1 MKKVILSV
9 LFLFVMVGG
18 LLAQT
23 WTLQTSPATTDLNSC
38 SAVSATVCWAVGPA
52 SVIVKTTNGGTTWTS
67 AVGNLP
73 SATDLYTCSATS
85 DLNCW
90 VGAGDGSLYQTTNG
104 GTTWTFFAL
113 PAPATAFVD
122 VVHFFNSQ
130 IGFVIGDPVGGQWC
144 YYWTTNGGTNWTFG
158 PSPAASGTE
167 AGWNNAYAAIDTSHI
182 WFGTN
187 NSKIYQGS
195 LRGGFT
201 SSATS
206 LLDSY
211 GLAFFDNNNGTAI
224 MTAAGTAPG
233 ANANTTNGGT
243 VWTATSFTPVG
254 VAYGIKAIANN
265 FYGYGWL
272 CTGGSTTTAGKIYRT
287 TNKGTSWT
295 EQTTAL
301 ASGKSFYA
309 ISMFNVNCGWAV
321 TGTAVTGGTNGGI
334 WKYTDALNEISSNN
348 TTTPTSFKLEQNFPN
363 PFNPTTTINYSI
375 SKESNVTL
383 KVYNMLGSE
392 VKTLVNE
399 KQSVNN
405 YSVNVDFSS
414 LPSGVYYY
422 KLTAGDFTSTK
433 KLMLVK

>member
-1 MKKVILSV
+1 MRKVILSV

-18 LLAQT
+18 LFAQT
-23 WTLQTSPATTDLNSC
+23 WTLQTVPVTGDLNSC
-38 SAVSATVCWAVGPA
+38 WAVSASVCWAVGPA
-52 SVIVKTTNGGTTWTS
+52 SVVIKTTNGGTNWVS

-73 SATDLYTCSATS
+73 AATDLYTCSATS

-113 PAPATAFVD
+113 PSPATAFVD
-122 VVHFFNSQ
+122 VVHFFNAQ
-130 IGFVIGDPVGGQWC
+130 TGFVIGDPVGGQWC

-158 PSPAASGTE
+158 PSPAAAGTE
-167 AGWNNAYAAIDTSHI
+167 AGWNNSYCAIDTAHI

-187 NSKIYQGS
+187 NSKIYKGS

-201 SSATS
+201 SGPTAA
-206 LLDSY
+206 LDSY
-211 GLAFFDNNNGTAI
+211 GVAFFDNNTGTAI
-224 MTAAGTAPG
+224 MYTGSVAA
-233 ANANTTNGGT
+233 ANTNSTNGGT
-243 VWTATSFTPVG
+243 SWTTTAFTPAQVG
-254 VAYGIKAIANN
+254 YGIKAIANN
-265 FYGYGWL
+265 FYGYGWM
-272 CTGGSTTTAGKIYRT
+272 CVGGSTTTAGKIYRT

-295 EQTTAL
+295 EQTTSL
-301 ASGKSFYA
+301 AVGKSFFA

-321 TGTAVTGGTNGGI
+321 TGTGSGSNGGVF
-334 WKYTDALNEISSNN
+334 KYTDALNEINSNN
-348 TTTPTSFKLEQNFPN
+348 TTTPTSFKLEQNYPN

-383 KVYNMLGSE
+383 KIYDILGSE

-405 YSVNVDFSS
+405 YTVNVDFSS
-414 LPSGVYYY
+414 LPSGIYYY
-422 KLTAGDFTSTK
+422 TLRAGDFTSTK